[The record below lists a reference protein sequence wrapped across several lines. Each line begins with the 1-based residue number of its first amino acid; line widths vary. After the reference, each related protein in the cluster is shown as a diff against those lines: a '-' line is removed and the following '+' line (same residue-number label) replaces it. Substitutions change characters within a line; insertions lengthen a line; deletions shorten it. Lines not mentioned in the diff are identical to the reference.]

1 VRWRVVRDLQFVAKP
16 DGDPRER
23 VTLKA
28 GVVVESIPEGAMRA
42 GDLVAWKAHQ
52 ARTAREDVAA
62 KPIAVEWLGKVR
74 LLRAPGD
81 VVAAQNARR
90 LPD

>member
-1 VRWRVVRDLQFVAKP
+1 
-16 DGDPRER
+16 
-23 VTLKA
+23 
-28 GVVVESIPEGAMRA
+28 MRA